1 MSASTRLSRQLAA
14 TPSVVRGG
22 WQLCVALFAALSFVL
37 LVSTAAT
44 HQHKSA
50 LSAHDCA
57 LCSAVADKIADTP
70 APPAV
75 VLVLQLQPYLL
86 LSLAA
91 YVATYVSPELL
102 PPSCGPPHASA

>member
-1 MSASTRLSRQLAA
+1 MSASTS
-14 TPSVVRGG
+14 TPSVARAG
-22 WQLCVALFAALSFVL
+22 WQLCVAVFAALSFAF

-44 HQHKSA
+44 HRHTSA
-50 LSAHDCA
+50 LAAHDCV

-102 PPSCGPPHASA
+102 PPSCGPPHAPA